1 MEEII
6 RGKLIKF
13 LSLYFLMM
21 VFQEKKKPKQSKI
34 VKILPCCHLLSF
46 FPLLC
51 FEVTSVLWEE
61 VFVVFLF
68 VLVL

>member
-21 VFQEKKKPKQSKI
+21 VFQKNKQSKI
-34 VKILPCCHLLSF
+34 IKILPCCHLLSF